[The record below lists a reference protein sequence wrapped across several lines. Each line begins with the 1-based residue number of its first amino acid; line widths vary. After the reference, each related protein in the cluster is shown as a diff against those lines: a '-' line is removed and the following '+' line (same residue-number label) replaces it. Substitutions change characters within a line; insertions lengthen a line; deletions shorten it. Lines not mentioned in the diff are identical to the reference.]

1 MYHKRFLKF
10 FFISPYGLLPHFL
23 FLLAAVTWL
32 VWTPLHD
39 FMTLDPKPDFLRDSS
54 AAIAK
59 KFARLP
65 STKKTPEVQVGF
77 SLTNF
82 AEFDITNN
90 KFIAEGIVWFLYNPQ
105 EISLDKLK
113 EFSFDKGAIREKSEP
128 TTEHRGELDFSRF
141 YVRFNFTTH
150 LSYRNFPLDDHR
162 IFIILK
168 VDDLLLGDVKFLTSI
183 QDFPDSVGGDNPG
196 WVLVSKDAEAGYTE
210 VKLRENE
217 TIVVPRVVFSL
228 DYVRSGVHLLVT
240 ILLPLLLLFFVAL
253 AVFLIEVPTIFDA
266 SSTFMGSLFALT
278 TYLYV
283 IKSVSPD
290 VGYVMLADLLFFAV
304 IFCTFLIANLGWT
317 GSDLQWDQR
326 TIIGAVVEL
335 LLVGAFFYILHIWYY
350 NGGHLALYM
359 LS

>member
-1 MYHKRFLKF
+1 MHHKKVLKF

-39 FMTLDPKPDFLRDSS
+39 FMSLDPKQEIIDENNSI
-54 AAIAK
+54 IAEK
-59 KFARLP
+59 I
-65 STKKTPEVQVGF
+65 STVSKPIPLVEVGF

-90 KFIAEGIVWFLYNPQ
+90 KFIAEGIIWFLYKPQ
-105 EISLDKLK
+105 EITLEKLK
-113 EFSFDKGAIREKSEP
+113 DFSFDKGAILEKSAP
-128 TTEHRGELDFSRF
+128 TIEHRGHYDFARF

-168 VDDLLLGDVKFLTSI
+168 IDDLLLGDVKFVTSTK
-183 QDFPDSVGGDNPG
+183 DFQEAVIHDNPG
-196 WVLVSKDAEAGYTE
+196 WILVNKDAQSGYSI
-210 VKLRENE
+210 VQLRDHESL
-217 TIVVPRVVFSL
+217 IVPRVAFSL
-228 DYVRSGVHLLVT
+228 DYVRSGIHLLVT

-253 AVFLIEVPTIFDA
+253 AVFLIDVPAIFDA

-290 VGYVMLADLLFFAV
+290 IGYVMLADLLYFTV

-317 GSDLQWDQR
+317 GTDLQWHHR
-326 TIIGAVVEL
+326 GFIGAFVEL
-335 LLVGAFFYILHIWYY
+335 LLVGTFYYILHIWYY
-350 NGGHLALYM
+350 GGHHLALYM
-359 LS
+359 LN